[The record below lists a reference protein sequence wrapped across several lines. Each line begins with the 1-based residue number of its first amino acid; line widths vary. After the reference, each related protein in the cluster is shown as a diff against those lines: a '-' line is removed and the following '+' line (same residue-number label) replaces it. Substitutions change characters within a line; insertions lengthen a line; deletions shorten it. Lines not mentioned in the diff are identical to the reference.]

1 MRLIFCALALFP
13 MPAVAVCPDAPD
25 ITTAMDGLLAEI
37 RAAPSAEAAQGI
49 SARMWAEWTRA
60 PDDRAQDLLDEGMAR
75 RAAFDL
81 LGARSV
87 FDTLIEYC
95 PDYAEGWNQRAFA
108 SFIAGNHAA
117 ALADLDKA
125 LALRPRHVAALSG
138 RGLTLIALDRIAE
151 GQADIRAALDF
162 NPWLSERRFLALDP
176 EGGPPDPSRIPG
188 PEIDL

>member
-1 MRLIFCALALFP
+1 MRRILAALALLP
-13 MPAVAVCPDAPD
+13 LPAFADCPPAPD
-25 ITTAMDGLLAEI
+25 ITAAMDDLLSQV
-37 RAAPSAEAAQGI
+37 RAAPSAEIAQGI
-49 SARMWAEWTRA
+49 SAKMWAQWTRA
-60 PDDRAQDLLDEGMAR
+60 PDGRAQALLDEGMAR

-81 LGARSV
+81 LGARSI
-87 FDTLIEYC
+87 FDELIDYC

-108 SFIAGNHAA
+108 SFIAGNHGA
-117 ALADLDKA
+117 ALADLDRA

-151 GQADIRAALDF
+151 GQADIRAALAF

-176 EGGPPDPSRIPG
+176 EGGPSDPSRIPG